1 MKDPPLRLLPH
12 LRHAVIEREVCV
24 CRRQNPTGSLEV
36 NSGPHGRN
44 IYTAREGRFARRH
57 AVRYMYEMLLLH
69 MCMKRYVVLSADFFG
84 WMPCRP
90 MRCSQ
95 TAVLSSSYLPRGK
108 EKRDL
113 PVFHRVGQPGA
124 QQRGGIPS
132 DAETP
137 SENSL
142 GGRGKDILV
151 HCSRGK

>member
-1 MKDPPLRLLPH
+1 MQSSNARF
-12 LRHAVIEREVCV
+12 ACV
-24 CRRQNPTGSLEV
+24 VDRMNNSATHPTGSLEV

-69 MCMKRYVVLSADFFG
+69 MCMKRYVVLSVHIGAMNTQTVRATCCSFLFFL
-84 WMPCRP
+84 WIRIVINDLDNLNDPPRE
-90 MRCSQ
+90 CSRRI
-95 TAVLSSSYLPRGK
+95 AASLLR
-108 EKRDL
+108 E
-113 PVFHRVGQPGA
+113 
-124 QQRGGIPS
+124 QRGGIPR